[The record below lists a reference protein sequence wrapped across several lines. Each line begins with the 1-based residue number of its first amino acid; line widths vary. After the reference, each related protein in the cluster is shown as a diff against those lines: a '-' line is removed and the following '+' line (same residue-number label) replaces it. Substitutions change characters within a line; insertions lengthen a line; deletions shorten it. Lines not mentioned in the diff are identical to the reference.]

1 MGGEGVHEWVVNPGI
16 LSLIITFKKFVN
28 NSCMFTLLIS
38 INILKF
44 VGTSILPPSLDFL
57 NSCSRS
63 DTSSECRSLSPELEE
78 YSSKD
83 TISRNGDVRE
93 KGIKHENLLNG
104 LSRKVGAC
112 KASSRRYVD
121 ASASVKKNLGNKEV
135 CEFIFLLLISQLKGI
150 RN

>member
-1 MGGEGVHEWVVNPGI
+1 
-16 LSLIITFKKFVN
+16 
-28 NSCMFTLLIS
+28 MFTLLMYI
-38 INILKF
+38 IYNIFLF
-44 VGTSILPPSLDFL
+44 IGTSILPPSLDFL

-83 TISRNGDVRE
+83 TISRNSDARE

-121 ASASVKKNLGNKEV
+121 TSASVKKHVGNKEV
-135 CEFIFLLLISQLKGI
+135 CTFIFLLFLSQLKGI